1 MEVFEGSCIPSDE
14 GDEGAVFYVAGY
26 VAQKLVKSTKC
37 QACQEIVSKGKTVP
51 RITFDVGVDQES
63 RDLSIKSTKDD
74 HRSLVNRGGLTYPSD
89 AVFIS
94 CMTA

>member
-74 HRSLVNRGGLTYPSD
+74 LISLVTRGGLTYPSD